1 MFQSNKRYFNVGSSI
16 WFELTICWDNIIV
29 SFAFRF
35 SAFYSIIRLFLVIS
49 KTLRNIK
56 WQTLQKQKRTKIE
69 LKVWQERGKKIDCV
83 RKMKVLSL
91 KIKKK
96 KSQLFSV
103 SIFDKIRLAHTH
115 TLWYQAF
122 VFDLLFIYFFYTILR
137 SRRANFVAW
146 KLVQHHGS
154 HGVDG
159 RISNEM
165 KIYTEQEWKIPECE
179 PACSKQ
185 RWSWKHANKVECF
198 RNWINYT
205 QYTWHMAHSASR
217 EYFGLRCVC
226 SSDCC
231 VHVHL
236 HRWSITFNWYLQ
248 Q

>member
-69 LKVWQERGKKIDCV
+69 SKVWQERGKKIDCV

-115 TLWYQAF
+115 CGIEHLCLICY
-122 VFDLLFIYFFYTILR
+122 LFISSIQFYAQEELILLLE
-137 SRRANFVAW
+137 S
-146 KLVQHHGS
+146 
-154 HGVDG
+154 
-159 RISNEM
+159 
-165 KIYTEQEWKIPECE
+165 
-179 PACSKQ
+179 
-185 RWSWKHANKVECF
+185 
-198 RNWINYT
+198 
-205 QYTWHMAHSASR
+205 
-217 EYFGLRCVC
+217 
-226 SSDCC
+226 
-231 VHVHL
+231 
-236 HRWSITFNWYLQ
+236 
-248 Q
+248 